1 MTMTKMSMAVTYF
14 VIVFLLQLELTVHFA
29 GFVQNLNTDYDD
41 DESSDDMDNDDD
53 YYDDESDLH
62 ISWLGQ
68 FSQPCRFSRKVNTI
82 PDKNGT
88 KIEWKK
94 NYK

>member
-41 DESSDDMDNDDD
+41 DESSDD
-53 YYDDESDLH
+53 YD
-62 ISWLGQ
+62 
-68 FSQPCRFSRKVNTI
+68 
-82 PDKNGT
+82 
-88 KIEWKK
+88 
-94 NYK
+94 

>member
-41 DESSDDMDNDDD
+41 QDDDESSDD
-53 YYDDESDLH
+53 YD
-62 ISWLGQ
+62 
-68 FSQPCRFSRKVNTI
+68 
-82 PDKNGT
+82 
-88 KIEWKK
+88 
-94 NYK
+94 